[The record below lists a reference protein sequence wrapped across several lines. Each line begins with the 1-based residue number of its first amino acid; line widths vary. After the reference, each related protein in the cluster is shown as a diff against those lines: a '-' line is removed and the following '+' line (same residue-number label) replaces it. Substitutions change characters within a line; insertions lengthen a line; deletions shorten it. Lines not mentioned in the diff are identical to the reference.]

1 MDSELDDIEVNL
13 FAITNEVS
21 KAQSTLHKARKELE
35 ELQTEIT
42 HLESR
47 LDDADVEISLYKR
60 FIEQNKELW
69 TAFQVAER
77 MI

>member
-13 FAITNEVS
+13 FAVVNEVS
-21 KAQSTLHKARKELE
+21 KAQSSLGKARKELE

-42 HLESR
+42 HLESCI
-47 LDDADVEISLYKR
+47 DDTDVEIAIYKR

-77 MI
+77 MT

>member
-13 FAITNEVS
+13 FAVVNEVS
-21 KAQSTLHKARKELE
+21 KAQSSLSKARKELE

-42 HLESR
+42 HLESCI
-47 LDDADVEISLYKR
+47 DDADVEIALYKR
-60 FIEQNKELW
+60 FIEHNKELW

-77 MI
+77 MT